1 MAPVTNTTT
10 DPSWLEPALTLIKE
24 FEGCSLEAYPDPGT
38 GGDPWTIGW
47 GTTGYYDGTRVRKG
61 DRISQDLADAML
73 ACRVWVDGLALA
85 RKVPGWKG
93 LNANQQAALVS
104 FTYNVGPSWFG
115 GEGFTSITARVRDAR
130 WAEVPAVLMLYV
142 NHGSPAEAGLKRRRK
157 AEGALWAKPMAG
169 QVPPAPVAPAAP
181 AAAVAGAPVWP
192 AGMVGPKK
200 RPDLN
205 PGDHHLIVNDV
216 NETCTAY
223 SHDGRQL
230 WRVPCLARG
239 QGREA
244 EWEQTGSDTPPGLY
258 LCGKVY
264 RDYEQDPTAR
274 YTPDRRAY
282 GWFSIDLEGQEGQ
295 EGPNS
300 RPYRDGIMI
309 HGGGKA
315 CGWPGAWAPRQPLHP
330 TLGCPRMHN
339 QDIRDRVLPLLAKGR
354 VWVSVLQEAK

>member
-1 MAPVTNTTT
+1 MTTP
-10 DPSWLEPALTLIKE
+10 DPAWLAPALALIKE
-24 FEGCSLEAYPDPGT
+24 FEGCRLEAYPDPGT
-38 GGDPWTIGW
+38 GGAPWTIGW
-47 GTTGYYDGTRVRKG
+47 GTTTYYDGTPVRKG
-61 DRISQDLADAML
+61 DTISQELADAML
-73 ACRVWVDGLALA
+73 ACRVWVDGLSLA
-85 RKVPGWKG
+85 RTVPGWG
-93 LNANQQAALVS
+93 DLNANQRAALVS

-115 GEGFTSITARVRDAR
+115 GEGFATITGRVRDAR
-130 WAEVPAVLMLYV
+130 WAEVPAALMLYV
-142 NHGSPAEAGLKRRRK
+142 NPGSPVEAGLKRRRK

-169 QVPPAPVAPAAP
+169 QVPPAPAPPAVP
-181 AAAVAGAPVWP
+181 PVAAAGVPVWP

-200 RPDLN
+200 RPDLR

-239 QGREA
+239 QGKEA

-264 RDYEQDPTAR
+264 RDYDEDPTAR
-274 YTPDRRAY
+274 FTPDRRAY
-282 GWFSIDLEGQEGQ
+282 GWYSIDLLGQEGQ
-295 EGPNS
+295 EGPTS

-309 HGGGKA
+309 HGGGSA
-315 CGWPGAWAPRQPLHP
+315 CGFPGAWAPRQPLHA
-330 TLGCPRMHN
+330 TRGCIRMHN
-339 QDIRDRVLPLLAKGR
+339 QDIRDRVLPLLDMGR